1 MHRAAGGTI
10 HRLNPGLAM
19 VRLRSR
25 KPEMPPDAP
34 ACAAVIVISFLLQI
48 FYYQQQRFLPYVY
61 GAHCFTPRASDP
73 VTFRSSRASAHR
85 SPKTRRSRL
94 LNHTFGFDRSA
105 LGNP

>member
-10 HRLNPGLAM
+10 HRLKPGLAM
-19 VRLRSR
+19 VRLGSR

-48 FYYQQQRFLPYVY
+48 FYSQQQTFLALRVWCALVHPS
-61 GAHCFTPRASDP
+61 CFKSRHLQMREQASTD
-73 VTFRSSRASAHR
+73 
-85 SPKTRRSRL
+85 SPMTQRSRL

-105 LGNP
+105 LSSP